1 MPKGVA
7 SRQPSDARDSLI
19 TIFLALALLGLFPAT
34 ALSQTYPA
42 KPVRIVVGFSA
53 GSTTDLIGRV
63 LATKL
68 GEELGQPAVMENR
81 PGAGANIAAELVS
94 KAPPDGYT
102 VLLANAGIA
111 TGATAYVKLNFNA
124 LRDFAPVTQVSAT
137 PHILVVHP
145 SLPPKTVKELIAFT
159 RARPGELNYGSTGHG
174 NSDHLAAELFS
185 YMTAGLK
192 MTHVTYKGGPL
203 VIADLLTGQI
213 ATYFAGVPV
222 ALPFIKAGRIRA
234 LAVTGAKR
242 ATVLPDVPTVSEA
255 GVPGYEHILWG
266 MLLVPAATPKDVVA
280 RLNREAVKALEAA
293 DVRERYAG
301 MGVDPAP
308 STPERAAAYLKSE
321 TDKYAKVV
329 KAIGLRIE

>member
-1 MPKGVA
+1 MKT
-7 SRQPSDARDSLI
+7 LI
-19 TIFLALALLGLFPAT
+19 GFLLCAGCAMSA
-34 ALSQTYPA
+34 ACAWAQVYPA
-42 KPVRIVVGFSA
+42 KPVRVVVGFSA

-63 LATKL
+63 LAAKL
-68 GEELGQPAVMENR
+68 GDGLGQPVVVDNR

-137 PHILVVHP
+137 PHILVTHP
-145 SLPPKTVKELIAFT
+145 SLPPKTVKELVAFT
-159 RARPGELNYGSTGHG
+159 RARPGELNFASTGHG

-185 YMTAGLK
+185 YMTGLK
-192 MTHVTYKGGPL
+192 MVHVTYKGGPL
-203 VIADLLTGQI
+203 ALNDLITGQI
-213 ATYFAGVPV
+213 EMYFAGVPV
-222 ALPFIKAGRIRA
+222 ALPLVTAGRVRA
-234 LAVTGAKR
+234 LGVTGAKR
-242 ATVLPDVPTVSEA
+242 AAVLPEVPTVAEA

-266 MLLVPAATPKDVVA
+266 MLLVPAATPKDIVG
-280 RLNREAVKALEAA
+280 RLNREVVKTLEAA

-301 MGVDPAP
+301 MGVEPAP

-321 TDKYAKVV
+321 TEKYAKVV
-329 KAIGLRIE
+329 KAIGLRID

>member
-1 MPKGVA
+1 MVKSAVRIIVFGACAQCVTPGWA
-7 SRQPSDARDSLI
+7 Q
-19 TIFLALALLGLFPAT
+19 G
-34 ALSQTYPA
+34 YPA

-63 LATKL
+63 LAAKL
-68 GEELGQPAVMENR
+68 GDGLGQPAVLDNR

-124 LRDFAPVTQVSAT
+124 LRDFAAVSQVSAT
-137 PHILVVHP
+137 PHILVTHP
-145 SLPPKTVKELIAFT
+145 SLPAKSVKELIAFT
-159 RARPGELNYGSTGHG
+159 RARPGELNYASTGHG

-185 YMTAGLK
+185 YMTGLK
-192 MTHVTYKGGPL
+192 MVHVTYKGGPL
-203 VIADLLTGQI
+203 AINDLLTGQI
-213 ATYFAGVPV
+213 AMYFAGVPV
-222 ALPFIKAGRIRA
+222 ALPFVKAGRIRA

-242 ATVLPDVPTVSEA
+242 AGVLPEVPTVAEA
-255 GVPGYEHILWG
+255 GVAGYEHVLWG
-266 MLLVPAATPKDVVA
+266 MLLVPAATPRDVVA

-301 MGVDPAP
+301 MGVEPAP
-308 STPERAAAYLKSE
+308 STPERAVAYLRSE
-321 TDKYAKVV
+321 TEKYAKVV

>member
-1 MPKGVA
+1 MVKRTAVV
-7 SRQPSDARDSLI
+7 
-19 TIFLALALLGLFPAT
+19 TIAAACVLCAAPAWT
-34 ALSQTYPA
+34 QTYPA

-63 LATKL
+63 LASRMT
-68 GEELGQPAVMENR
+68 EVLGQPVVVDNR
-81 PGAGANIAAELVS
+81 PGAGANIAAEIVA

-124 LRDFAPVTQVSAT
+124 MRDFTPVTQVSAT
-137 PHILVVHP
+137 PHILVTHP
-145 SLPPKTVKELIAFT
+145 SLPAKSVKELVAFSL
-159 RARPGELNYGSTGHG
+159 ARPGQLNFASTGHG

-185 YMTAGLK
+185 FMTGVK
-192 MTHVTYKGGPL
+192 MVHITYKGGPQA
-203 VIADLLTGQI
+203 INDLLTGQV
-213 ATYFAGVPV
+213 AMYFAGLPV
-222 ALPFIKAGRIRA
+222 ALPFVKADRIRA
-234 LAVTGAKR
+234 LGVTGAQR
-242 ATVLPDVPTVSEA
+242 APVLPHVPTVAES
-255 GVPGYEHILWG
+255 GVPGYEHILWS
-266 MLLVPAATPKDVVA
+266 MLLVPAATSKDVIA
-280 RLNREAVKALEAA
+280 RLNQDAVKALGAS

-308 STPERAAAYLKSE
+308 TSPERALAYLKSE